1 MRVITTEKDYDSVAS
16 EADKILYRTKV
27 LPENVFKQA
36 LKFFLFVTFDEL
48 FMPLFFNHLKRYLL
62 EVGEISFWLTAID
75 PDPKLYFGA
84 NFDFFGA
91 IEFSSA
97 DSEEE
102 YLAAIN
108 NYPEDSPADAL
119 AHNANSLMLFSSQHG
134 WAVYGNRDA
143 DIAICA
149 FADIEQMEQF
159 KSIYSCD
166 LLGGVSAAAD
176 YAYGATGNS
185 VLKANLCS
193 SYSVD

>member
-1 MRVITTEKDYDSVAS
+1 MRAITTEKGYGSVESDS
-16 EADKILYRTKV
+16 EKILDRTKV

-36 LKFFLFVTFDEL
+36 FKFFLFITFDEL
-48 FMPLFFNHLKRYLL
+48 FMPMFFNHLKRYLM
-62 EVGEISFWLTAID
+62 EIDENCFWLTAID
-75 PDPKLYFGA
+75 PDPKIYFGS

-97 DSEEE
+97 DTNED
-102 YLAAIN
+102 YLSALN

-119 AHNANSLMLFSSQHG
+119 AHNTNSLMFFSSQYG
-134 WAVYGNRDA
+134 WAVYGDRDA

-149 FADIEQMEQF
+149 FADIEKMELF
-159 KSIYSCD
+159 KSIYGSD

-185 VLKANLCS
+185 VLRAKLCS